1 METSNLREKLHSLID
16 NSSEEKL
23 IEVYAVFEEEYSDEF
38 KADLE
43 EDYADYKKNGEVVSK
58 AQLNEAIENLLQSK

>member
-58 AQLNEAIENLLQSK
+58 AQLDEAIEKLLQSK